1 MANPIDT
8 NTGKPRRGRPRNT
21 DRISNGNSAESDSGT
36 GRRIDNS
43 GSGEFDSGINN
54 RGSGNSGSSGE
65 DQDRATGE
73 IRQQETDRV
82 TVEAHTAK
90 PKRST
95 TRKTTA
101 KGAIQPKHV
110 ETWIVQGFALVAML
124 KNAEYW
130 AIANPKIEV
139 EPWAEPAAELINKIS
154 GEHAQ
159 KIAEGNAVLSV
170 CLGMF
175 ALVSKRLQLDAMYAK
190 QRRAV
195 IRQQQTQTQDETPP
209 VDINPDIA
217 AERSA
222 TRAKPGS
229 GANNVGPRET
239 IFGDSMLN
247 LRD

>member
-1 MANPIDT
+1 MANPID
-8 NTGKPRRGRPRNT
+8 NETGKPRRGRPRNSDRT
-21 DRISNGNSAESDSGT
+21 DANGSGT
-36 GRRIDNS
+36 GRGVDNS
-43 GSGEFDSGINN
+43 GSGIPDTGIHDS
-54 RGSGNSGSSGE
+54 GSGNSGSNGT
-65 DQDRATGE
+65 DQNGTPGE

-82 TVEAHTAK
+82 TVEAHTEK
-90 PKRST
+90 PKRSTST
-95 TRKTTA
+95 TRKTT

-190 QRRAV
+190 QRRAQV
-195 IRQQQTQTQDETPP
+195 RQAQMQTTEETPP

-217 AERSA
+217 AERA
-222 TRAKPGS
+222 TTRAKPGS
-229 GANNVGPRET
+229 GANNVGPRES